1 MRGCAAVIDGSGS
14 TECPMATRR
23 RSLRWICSCRCVN
36 CSYDECVGLD
46 QTIAVQ
52 GFVTD
57 QPLLSNN
64 RSPTKGS
71 VPHFYTK
78 RATLSLSIW
87 DGGTGSLG
95 FGGWVRGWVGAPR
108 GHACARREARGR
120 MRLSRCA
127 RGERWI
133 ASSACCGLVPLPHG
147 AGDELGTGYYGCL
160 WVVEW
165 GQARWFCRL
174 GARLG
179 LRGAMPARAGKL
191 GGRTRLSRC
200 ARLERW
206 IASSACSGLVPLL
219 LGCRR

>member
-1 MRGCAAVIDGSGS
+1 MRRVRARRVGMRGCAAVIDGSGS

-95 FGGWVRGWVGAPR
+95 FGGWVRGGDSAGPCLR
-108 GHACARREARGR
+108 AQGSSDEDETFA
-120 MRLSRCA
+120 LCA
-127 RGERWI
+127 RGEVDRFQCLLWPGP
-133 ASSACCGLVPLPHG
+133 AAAWVP
-147 AGDELGTGYYGCL
+147 
-160 WVVEW
+160 
-165 GQARWFCRL
+165 
-174 GARLG
+174 
-179 LRGAMPARAGKL
+179 AMN
-191 GGRTRLSRC
+191 
-200 ARLERW
+200 
-206 IASSACSGLVPLL
+206 
-219 LGCRR
+219 

>member
-1 MRGCAAVIDGSGS
+1 MVLAHGARLRFRPGSRRRFPRFGASGRTTMRRVRARRVGMSECAAVIDGSGS

-78 RATLSLSIW
+78 GATSSFSIW
-87 DGGTGSLG
+87 DGGGDGGTGSLG
-95 FGGWVRGWVGAPR
+95 FDGWLRGGGSAGPCLRAQGSSDQDETFV
-108 GHACARREARGR
+108 
-120 MRLSRCA
+120 LCA
-127 RGERWI
+127 RGKVDRFQCLLRPGPAAAW
-133 ASSACCGLVPLPHG
+133 VP
-147 AGDELGTGYYGCL
+147 
-160 WVVEW
+160 
-165 GQARWFCRL
+165 
-174 GARLG
+174 
-179 LRGAMPARAGKL
+179 AMN
-191 GGRTRLSRC
+191 
-200 ARLERW
+200 
-206 IASSACSGLVPLL
+206 
-219 LGCRR
+219 

>member
-1 MRGCAAVIDGSGS
+1 MVLAHGARLRFRPGSRRRFPRFGASGRTTMRRVRARRVGMSECAAVIDGSGS

-78 RATLSLSIW
+78 GATSSFSIW
-87 DGGTGSLG
+87 DGGGTEGQAR
-95 FGGWVRGWVGAPR
+95 WVLTAGCAVGAPR
-108 GHACARREARGR
+108 GHACARREARTR
-120 MRLSRCA
+120 MRLSCCA
-127 RGERWI
+127 RG
-133 ASSACCGLVPLPHG
+133 
-147 AGDELGTGYYGCL
+147 
-160 WVVEW
+160 
-165 GQARWFCRL
+165 
-174 GARLG
+174 
-179 LRGAMPARAGKL
+179 
-191 GGRTRLSRC
+191 
-200 ARLERW
+200 ERW
-206 IASSACSGLVPLL
+206 IASSACSGLVPLP